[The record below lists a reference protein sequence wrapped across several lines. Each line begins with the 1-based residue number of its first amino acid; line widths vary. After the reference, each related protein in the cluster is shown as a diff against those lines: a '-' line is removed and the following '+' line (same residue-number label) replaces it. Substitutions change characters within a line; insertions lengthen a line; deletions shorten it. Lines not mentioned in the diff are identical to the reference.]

1 MGDALTTV
9 VSSIWES
16 SNDRGAG
23 GSDLVGRRGG
33 GLVVVEDDALAVLC
47 IVAADERAYVIS
59 FTA

>member
-1 MGDALTTV
+1 MTTV
-9 VSSIWES
+9 VSSIGES
-16 SNDRGAG
+16 SDDKGAG
-23 GSDLVGRRGG
+23 GSDLVGRCGG